1 MVDGSYTGKRC
12 RYYYMAAPAVVVIF
26 VVVVA
31 FAVLLLLIGLLRL
44 RTIETHNSC
53 TIYQSSGYWV
63 CQAYDFHIST
73 KLYRE
78 RSQPVGLLL

>member
-1 MVDGSYTGKRC
+1 MVDGSYMDKHRC
-12 RYYYMAAPAVVVIF
+12 YYYMAAVVVVVF

-31 FAVLLLLIGLLRL
+31 FAVLLPLIGLLRL
-44 RTIETHNSC
+44 RTIETHSSC
-53 TIYQSSGYWV
+53 TIYQKTGYWV

-73 KLYRE
+73 MLYRE